1 MVSASTWL
9 VALAAAASS
18 VVAAPARLAARD
30 LGGKNVIVQMFEH
43 NWNSIA
49 RECTQSLGPAGYGFV
64 QTSPATEHIL
74 GSQWWT
80 DYQPVSYILQSKR
93 GTRAQFASMISTC
106 KQAGVQ
112 IIADVVIN
120 HMTGSDRGPGTGTA
134 GSSYSAYNYPAVP
147 YGTNDFHSACSINY
161 NDANSIDTCQLSSLV
176 DLKTETDYVRT
187 KIAAYLQDLL
197 DLGVYGFR
205 IDAAKHMA
213 VSDIN
218 AMLGKLSR
226 WPYVVQEVIYGA
238 GEPVQPNQ
246 FEVNGNVNEF
256 RSTNSLRD
264 AFLNGQGIA
273 NLLNWPFSGWV
284 SSSKANTFPAN
295 HDTER
300 SSGFLNYKAPN
311 NAWTLS
317 QIFTLAS
324 DYGQPLVLSSYEFTD
339 SDAGAPIDSNG
350 LVLDTTCF
358 SNGWRCDHRWDA
370 IKGMVG
376 WHNAVG
382 TASKTRAVSA
392 SNNRISFARGSIGH
406 VAINNE
412 GSAWSVS
419 IATDLPA
426 GTYCNV
432 INNCA
437 TTITVAGGSFSTT
450 IAAYDA
456 VAIYVGG
463 PTSSTGTPT
472 RTTTTA
478 GPTGTAGSGSVS
490 VTFSET
496 ASTEY
501 GQGVYLVGSLSQL
514 GSWSPSNSVK
524 MTRSDT
530 SSSKTGVWSVTVTL
544 PASTSF
550 QFKFVKLNNS
560 DKSLVAWESDPNRS
574 ATTVS
579 SGSQTVSSTWR

>member
-1 MVSASTWL
+1 MVSVPAWVAS
-9 VALAAAASS
+9 LAAVAAS
-18 VVAAPARLAARD
+18 VAAAPTKLETRD

-43 NWNSIA
+43 NW
-49 RECTQSLGPAGYGFV
+49 SLGPAGYGFV

-80 DYQPVSYILQSKR
+80 DYQPVSYVLQSKR
-93 GTRAQFASMISTC
+93 GTRSQFASMVATC

-197 DLGVYGFR
+197 NIGVYGFR

-213 VSDIN
+213 VGDIN
-218 AMLGKLSR
+218 AILGKLSR
-226 WPYVVQEVIYGA
+226 WPFVVQEVIYGA

-264 AFLNGQGIA
+264 AFVNGQGIS

-300 SSGFLNYKAPN
+300 SGGALSYKSAN

-382 TASKTRAVSA
+382 AAAKTRAVSA
-392 SNNRISFARGSIGH
+392 STNRISFSRGSIGH

-412 GSAWSVS
+412 GSAWSAT

-426 GTYCNV
+426 GLYCNV
-432 INNCA
+432 VNNCA
-437 TTITVAGGSFSTT
+437 STVTVAGGSFTAT

-456 VAIYVGG
+456 VAFYVGG
-463 PTSSTGTPT
+463 PTPGGGSSATPT
-472 RTTTTA
+472 RTTSSA
-478 GPTGTAGSGSVS
+478 GPTGTSGTGSVS

-514 GSWSPSNSVK
+514 GSWSPANSIK
-524 MTRSDT
+524 MTRADT
-530 SSSKTGVWSVTVTL
+530 SSSKSGTWSVTVTL

-574 ATTVS
+574 ATTNS
-579 SGSQTVSSTWR
+579 SGSQTVTSSWR